1 MRSHLDTKRWKLAL
15 PALAAIALLVVGTM
29 AAIADQE
36 TGKSGTSRRA
46 TPQVTDL
53 QVNVAGMQVAID
65 PKTGRLRPP
74 TPEESRALAQA
85 LRQQFTTPN
94 QPLQVIQA
102 ENGALA
108 VELPE
113 DMMETVVLRTHEDG
127 TQTIDCMSAAEA
139 ERLMAAE
146 AAVIRLPDPS
156 RQDAAR
162 NRQAKKQP
170 KAEKE

>member
-1 MRSHLDTKRWKLAL
+1 MRSHLGTKRWKIVL
-15 PALAAIALLVVGTM
+15 PALAAVILLVAGTM
-29 AAIADQE
+29 AAIADQD
-36 TGKSGTSRRA
+36 TGKSDTSRRA

-53 QVNVAGMQVAID
+53 KVNVAGMQVAID
-65 PKTGRLRPP
+65 PKTGRLRTP
-74 TPEESRALAQA
+74 TAEESRALAQA
-85 LRQQFTTPN
+85 LRQQFATPS

-113 DMMETVVLRTHEDG
+113 DFMETIVFRTHADG

-139 ERLMAAE
+139 ERLMAEE
-146 AAVIRLPDPS
+146 AAVIRLPES
-156 RQDAAR
+156 GRQDAAR
-162 NRQAKKQP
+162 TRDAKKQP

>member
-1 MRSHLDTKRWKLAL
+1 
-15 PALAAIALLVVGTM
+15 M
-29 AAIADQE
+29 AAIADQDA
-36 TGKSGTSRRA
+36 GKPDPSRRA
-46 TPQVTDL
+46 TPQVSDL
-53 QVNVAGMQVAID
+53 KVNVAGMQVAID

-85 LRQQFTTPN
+85 LRQQFTTPS

-113 DMMETVVLRTHEDG
+113 EFMETAVFRIHEDG

-139 ERLMAAE
+139 ERLMSQE
-146 AAVIRLPDPS
+146 SSMIGLPEPK

-162 NRQAKKQP
+162 GRITKNQP